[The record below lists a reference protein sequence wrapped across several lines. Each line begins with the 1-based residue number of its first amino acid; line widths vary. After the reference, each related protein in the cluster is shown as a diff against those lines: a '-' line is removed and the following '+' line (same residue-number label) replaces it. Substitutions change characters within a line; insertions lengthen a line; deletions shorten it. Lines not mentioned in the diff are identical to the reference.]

1 MAANPEII
9 AIQSQQ
15 YDELD
20 RLFNSFTSPYTEDDV
35 RSFSA
40 LYRRIYFKL
49 RREER
54 VRAEALVDRMIDGL
68 VDQDLSSL
76 IYGVC

>member
-9 AIQSQQ
+9 AIQTQQ
-15 YDELD
+15 YDELN

-35 RSFSA
+35 RSFST

-68 VDQDLSSL
+68 VDKDLSSL
-76 IYGVC
+76 IYGVF